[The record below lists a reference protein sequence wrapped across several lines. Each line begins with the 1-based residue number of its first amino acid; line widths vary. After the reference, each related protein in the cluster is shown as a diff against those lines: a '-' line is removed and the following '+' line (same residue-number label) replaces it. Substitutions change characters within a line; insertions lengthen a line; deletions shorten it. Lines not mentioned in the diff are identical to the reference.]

1 MTEITH
7 EEREETIE
15 QIKKHIDQG
24 KIDDAIALLHRLRT
38 PDEAEALAHLKPNQV
53 QVLIPCLSYEESAK
67 VLEEMEPSEAVKVC
81 QIASP
86 EAAAHILDETSPDV
100 AAHVIRELPEEQAKE
115 VLEAMED
122 KEEVEPLLGYAA
134 ESAGGLMSI
143 EYVALAD
150 TMTAPDA
157 IALLRRLRPPREAVN
172 TLFVVDKEGRLR
184 GSLTLEDLVLADS
197 VARISDLMD
206 RDVISV
212 AAGTDREE
220 SARIME
226 HYHLLALPVVSE
238 EQQLLGVIQLKDA
251 VDVIEEEATEDMYK
265 MIGLSTGERVF
276 GSVRDSIRRR
286 LPWLTLNLS
295 TAFLAAVVVGFFE
308 HSIAKVVAL
317 AVFLPVIAG
326 QGANAGAQTLTIVV
340 RSLALGEIALH
351 DAKRTLLKESALALI
366 NGLAIALVAGVVA
379 FLWKDS
385 MSLALVLG
393 LAMLLTMLVA
403 GLSGALVPLGLKL
416 FRIDPA
422 VASSVFVT
430 TVTDVAGF
438 FFLLGLATLMMQY
451 LV

>member
-1 MTEITH
+1 MEIKH
-7 EEREETIE
+7 EERERIIE
-15 QIKKHIDQG
+15 QIKRHVDQG
-24 KIDDAIALLHRLRT
+24 ELDTAISLLHELRA
-38 PDEAEALAHLKPNQV
+38 PDEAEVLAHLNQD
-53 QVLIPCLSYEESAK
+53 QIEVLIPCLSYEESAK
-67 VLEEMEPSEAVKVC
+67 VLQEMEPSEAARIC
-81 QIASP
+81 QTAST
-86 EAAAHILDETSPDV
+86 ETVAHILDKAGPDV
-100 AAHVIRELPEEQAKE
+100 AAHVIRDLPEEQAKE
-115 VLEAMED
+115 VLEAMEE
-122 KEEVEPLLGYAA
+122 KEGVEPLLSYAP
-134 ESAGGLMSI
+134 ESAGRLMSI
-143 EYVALAD
+143 EYVALSQ
-150 TMTAPDA
+150 TMTVHDA

-172 TLFVVDKEGRLR
+172 TLFVVDRDGILR
-184 GSLTLEDLVLADS
+184 GSLTLEDLILADS
-197 VARISDLMD
+197 EARISALMD

-212 AAGTDREE
+212 GAGTDREE

-251 VDVIEEEATEDMYK
+251 VEVIEEEATEDMYK
-265 MIGLSTGERVF
+265 MVGLSTGERIPD
-276 GSVRDSIRRR
+276 SMLTSIRRR

-308 HSIAKVVAL
+308 QSITRVIAL

-326 QGANAGAQTLTIVV
+326 QGANAGAQTLTIMV
-340 RSLALGEIALH
+340 RSLALGEITLH
-351 DAKRTLLKESALALI
+351 DAKRTLLKEGTLALI
-366 NGLAIALVAGVVA
+366 NGLVIAVVAGVVA
-379 FLWKDS
+379 FLWKGS
-385 MSLALVLG
+385 LSLALVLG
-393 LAMLLTMLVA
+393 LAMLGTMLVA